1 MWSGEERAAREL
13 CVKSVVVAG
22 LGRAER
28 SSPRE
33 EELGIGAGR
42 TGCIADPEQII
53 CVSNKQR
60 AWANRACTSLRREQV
75 PGGRTTL
82 ECTVKVRSKPAAP
95 YRMRLHAQ
103 SSQQDNATEIC

>member
-33 EELGIGAGR
+33 EELGSGAGVAS
-42 TGCIADPEQII
+42 TKMLEFF
-53 CVSNKQR
+53 
-60 AWANRACTSLRREQV
+60 TSDKDV
-75 PGGRTTL
+75 H
-82 ECTVKVRSKPAAP
+82 SKLVTI
-95 YRMRLHAQ
+95 R
-103 SSQQDNATEIC
+103 